1 MATSYYSTGSVT
13 LTNGSAVVTGN
24 GTLWQTALIAAGD
37 VYVEAPGNV
46 LPIASVDSDT
56 QITAELKWAG
66 ASGTYS
72 YAIERKRADAESLDR
87 NSESLAYL
95 ISEMRN
101 GTLFKY
107 DATGDFNGRGLYDT
121 KPKGFGYLVTIGV
134 SEPDFYVKGSNADGD
149 WDGPF
154 AYGQGPAGPAPTLQ
168 LNNVQTL
175 EPGSN
180 ATVSFA
186 GGQGAYTI
194 SFGIPAGLTGINPR
208 GTYSSATAYAER
220 DAVLLN
226 GSTWRAKQ
234 ATTGNAPPTLPATEN
249 AHWILVAAKGLDGNG
264 AGDMVASV
272 YDPQDRQ
279 ADVYDMA
286 YHVSSATFNP
296 PGGRL
301 TLTPGTPLPTAD
313 VTSATTIYYVS
324 TSGNYVP
331 VFDGSMFTYR
341 SIGDGLALALDA
353 NSAHAGY
360 HQASRSFD
368 VFAFMDGTT
377 LRIGTGPAWS
387 SNNLSRG
394 TGAGTTEIERFK
406 GAIVNKNA
414 IDIRFGTAAGNVV
427 TVPARRATYLGSFVS
442 LVAGTAEDTRRN
454 RLLFNAYNAAPRQIY
469 TEPPT
474 TNYNYTTN
482 AYQVLGGNNNV
493 IANLFFGLAGV
504 LVDVEARAT
513 VSNSTAT
520 KQLVRLKIGI
530 DGTVPSIDAF
540 GLNIQVDNNLSNL
553 SARYVGYPGLG
564 YHSIVPLQYG
574 AGADVQT
581 WYAHNFDI
589 SSGLKGSFLA

>member
-24 GTLWQTALIAAGD
+24 GTGWQLALISGGN
-37 VYVEAPGNV
+37 VIVQAPGNV

-56 QITAELKWAG
+56 QITAELEWTG

-72 YAIERKRADAESLDR
+72 YTIQRDTAYLQSLDR
-87 NSESLAYL
+87 NSESLSYL

-107 DATGDFNGRGLYDT
+107 DASGDFNGRGLYDT

-134 SEPDFYVKGSNADGD
+134 SEPDFYVKGSDADGD

-234 ATTGNAPPTLPATEN
+234 ATTGNAPPTLPVTEN

-272 YDPQDRQ
+272 YDPQNRQ

-331 VFDGSMFTYR
+331 VFDGTMFTYR
-341 SIGDGLALALDA
+341 SIGDGLSLPLDA

-360 HQASRSFD
+360 HQASKAFD
-368 VFAFMDGTT
+368 VFAFLDGTT
-377 LRIGTGPAWS
+377 LKLGTGPSWTTV
-387 SNNLSRG
+387 LERG

-414 IDIRFGTAAGNVV
+414 ITLRFGAGSGD
-427 TVPARRATYLGSFVS
+427 TLSVPARRATYLGSFIP

-454 RLLFNAYNAAPRQIY
+454 RLLFNAYNAAPRQIV
-469 TEPPT
+469 TEAPSS
-474 TNYNYTTN
+474 NYTYTTA
-482 AYQVLGGNNNV
+482 AYQVLGGNNNT
-493 IANLFFGLAGV
+493 IANIFCGLAGV

-513 VSNSTAT
+513 VSNSTAA
-520 KQLVRLKIGI
+520 KQLVRLKIAL

-540 GLNIQVDNNLSNL
+540 GPNVQVDNNLSNL
-553 SARYVGYPGLG
+553 SARYVGYPGMG
-564 YHSIVPLQYG
+564 YHSIIPLQHG
-574 AGADVQT
+574 AGADAQT
-581 WYAHNFDI
+581 WYAHNFEI
-589 SSGLKGSFLA
+589 ASGLKGSFLA